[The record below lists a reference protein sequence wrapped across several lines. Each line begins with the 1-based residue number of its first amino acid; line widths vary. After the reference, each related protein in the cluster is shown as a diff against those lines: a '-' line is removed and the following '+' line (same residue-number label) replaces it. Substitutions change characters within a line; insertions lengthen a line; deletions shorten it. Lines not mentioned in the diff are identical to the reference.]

1 MSDTGPN
8 QGTLKVF
15 PDLLLG
21 SAYILLRPFFRP
33 LKRSG
38 TEPNTPSLKFED
50 WTVNWDSPEFP
61 GSVLGNTQELNERTH
76 PHLDLA
82 KTVVS
87 VPRVDPGDQVFW
99 HCDVIHA
106 VENQHR
112 GTSDSS
118 VMYIPAVP
126 LTVDNAHYLRLQ
138 RENFVAGLPPPDF
151 PGGQGES
158 GCIGRAMVDHLK
170 SIEARQMFGF
180 EPFAVSSGGENRQ
193 VVQLANQALGL

>member
-38 TEPNTPSLKFED
+38 NTEPNTPSLKFED
-50 WTVNWDSPEFP
+50 WAVNLDSPEFP

-87 VPRVDPGDQVFW
+87 VPRVDPGDQVFCTYHRASSSLVGEGPGLIVIDTYTG

-126 LTVDNAHYLRLQ
+126 LTVDKLR
-138 RENFVAGLPPPDF
+138 VHIA
-151 PGGQGES
+151 
-158 GCIGRAMVDHLK
+158 RAEK
-170 SIEARQMFGF
+170 SLLT
-180 EPFAVSSGGENRQ
+180 VHT
-193 VVQLANQALGL
+193 